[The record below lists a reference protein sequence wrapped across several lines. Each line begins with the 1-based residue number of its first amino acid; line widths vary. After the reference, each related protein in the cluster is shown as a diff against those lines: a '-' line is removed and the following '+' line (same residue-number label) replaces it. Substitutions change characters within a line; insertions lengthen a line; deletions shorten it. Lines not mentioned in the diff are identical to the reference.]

1 MDVYIHT
8 YIYIGLD
15 NVKRIS
21 DKVPDP
27 LDALTQGPDKN
38 NEIKADLNTIYLPD
52 KTYIQVLYVCLYI
65 YICIH
70 VYICIHNIDIY
81 KILFTY
87 HYIILLYNI
96 IMTMCL

>member
-1 MDVYIHT
+1 MYIHTCIHVHIYMDVYIHT

-65 YICIH
+65 YIYVYMYIY
-70 VYICIHNIDIY
+70 VYI
-81 KILFTY
+81 T
-87 HYIILLYNI
+87 
-96 IMTMCL
+96 